1 MDNLITCAVVSA
13 LRAYSNFLQFKGRL
27 SDMSTKAFVCTWR
40 FLLSCFTGGERQKPW
55 RHVIFDAAF
64 RWVVDNLPIPR
75 TAYILG
81 LTEDIYTTWAR
92 QRGLPMHG
100 EDIGEN
106 AKIFWILNGEWNGS
120 VPQRVIHG
128 GGSLCLYRK
137 MQPPS
142 GGMFRVNSRD
152 NMV

>member
-1 MDNLITCAVVSA
+1 MSSLT
-13 LRAYSNFLQFKGRL
+13 LR
-27 SDMSTKAFVCTWR
+27 
-40 FLLSCFTGGERQKPW
+40 
-55 RHVIFDAAF
+55 F

-92 QRGLPMHG
+92 QRGLPMHS

-106 AKIFWILNGEWNGS
+106 AKIFWILNGEWNGR